1 MIEVPMMLA
10 QSSIDPSGWADFLL
24 NQGVLGFVVSVLLF
38 FLIKK
43 DRQVESVTEK
53 RLEDVKKISEV
64 IRDQTVTLQASTK
77 ADDQMHQA
85 LDSQI
90 RISDKNILLLEQ
102 LIKEIQTLREEVKA
116 KLDCVCKARSE

>member
-10 QSSIDPSGWADFLL
+10 QSSIDPSGWLEFLL

-53 RLEDVKKISEV
+53 RLEDLKKISEV

-90 RISDKNILLLEQ
+90 RISDKNVLLLEQ
-102 LIKEIQTLREEVKA
+102 LIKEMQTLREEVKA
-116 KLDCVCKARSE
+116 KLDCVCKTRSE